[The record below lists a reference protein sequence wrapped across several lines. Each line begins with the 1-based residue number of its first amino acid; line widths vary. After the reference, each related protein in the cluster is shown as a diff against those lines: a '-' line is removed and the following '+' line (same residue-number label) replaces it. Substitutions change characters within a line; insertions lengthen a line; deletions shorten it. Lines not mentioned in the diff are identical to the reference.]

1 MESMEVV
8 EAVFWKFVEGLV
20 EGVHRGLF
28 GICGSWLME
37 STESVE
43 VGGSAEGAP
52 TRTRARGDAFSGA

>member
-20 EGVHRGLF
+20 GFSRRGLLETR
-28 GICGSWLME
+28 GSWLME